1 MKMSGRYSAFI
12 FLISCL
18 TIVLFIISGCTT
30 LKPVEM
36 PQNAVRE
43 RISSG
48 DLIGPGD
55 RIKIITNDGKEY
67 EFKVTSVEAGYVKG
81 KDVEIPIRDI
91 ALVEKR
97 KISIGKT
104 ALLSGAAFL
113 LFIMSQFGSGP

>member
-1 MKMSGRYSAFI
+1 MNISSRYFDSIFI
-12 FLISCL
+12 ILL
-18 TIVLFIISGCTT
+18 TIVPFIMIGCTT
-30 LKPVEM
+30 LKTVEM
-36 PQNAVRE
+36 PQNSVQE
-43 RISSG
+43 RISAG
-48 DLIGPGD
+48 DLIDPGD

-81 KDVEIPIRDI
+81 KDVEISIRDI

-113 LFIMSQFGSGP
+113 LFIMSQFGNGP